1 MLDQVDVRIYWEE
14 IEPGLREMKKEAN
27 PEWRPEDIYG
37 ALVSNIAELYVD
49 TEQDICESFIILQE
63 KPSMFQPTKSLLI
76 WVAYDK
82 RGKAADKYMDYIED
96 MAKERGCNKVEFWT
110 PWKGL
115 ADALSHKDYVTKQYI
130 VEKII

>member
-1 MLDQVDVRIYWEE
+1 MLDQVDVRIYWED